1 MDESTDNVLNLLKNI
16 VRVATVTAV
25 NNEEHIARVKFK
37 DTAYTSDWLRVLD
50 NRPFIPW
57 YDVEQRTE
65 YVAGGAGAAAYENHA
80 HSLEINQWMPVVN
93 QTVLTLYI
101 PVDDGD
107 GYIIGG
113 M

>member
-16 VRVATVTAV
+16 VRVATVTDV
-25 NNEEHIARVKFK
+25 NNDEHIARVKFK
-37 DTAYTSDWLRVLD
+37 DTGYTSDWLRVLD
-50 NRPFIPW
+50 NRPFIPD
-57 YDVEQRTE
+57 YDVPQRTE
-65 YVAGGAGAAAYENHA
+65 YEAGGSGYPEFESHK
-80 HSLEINQWMPVVN
+80 HDLIINQWMPVVN